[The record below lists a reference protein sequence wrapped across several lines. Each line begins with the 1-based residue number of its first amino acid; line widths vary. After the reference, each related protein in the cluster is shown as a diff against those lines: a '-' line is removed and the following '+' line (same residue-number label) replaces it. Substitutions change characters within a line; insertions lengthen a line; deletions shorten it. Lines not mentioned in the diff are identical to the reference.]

1 MSGPCFGRVSTSP
14 SLYHWKA
21 FTNLG
26 SLPQQIYRWPNWTK
40 DGQLLNFRVVKHQ
53 RKKYRRD
60 MLHYFASSYV
70 KLKRLGQELDI
81 WHMIAHDQWSR
92 FHLSRIFSAFEALEQ
107 RHRWKER
114 IYIEDGSRLVGTY
127 NDLRNDPNVCQVVV
141 FKGLFF
147 FCQVKIGRRFP
158 LAWLF
163 FHMSSDQNPG
173 YLLYIRDYTSQ
184 VYRD

>member
-1 MSGPCFGRVSTSP
+1 MSVPCFGRVATST

-60 MLHYFASSYV
+60 MLHHFASSYV

-114 IYIEDGSRLVGTY
+114 IYIEMGQGWLVHTMTWEMFQMFA
-127 NDLRNDPNVCQVVV
+127 RWWFSKVC
-141 FKGLFF
+141 F
-147 FCQVKIGRRFP
+147 
-158 LAWLF
+158 
-163 FHMSSDQNPG
+163 
-173 YLLYIRDYTSQ
+173 LLDFAK
-184 VYRD
+184 